1 MCSAVQAFVSF
12 VGDCPDV
19 GMLEDV
25 LTALNDALQRGSPT
39 HLPLVACLRAHGG
52 ERLFMSLLQREQQTL
67 RLLGLQ
73 LLTAF
78 LGPADANAARPGGD
92 ATAEPPFS
100 PGWQPSTGSAGHR
113 FCPNLTRNRIIT
125 VWRMPNPSTV

>member
-1 MCSAVQAFVSF
+1 MGTLAVLMWSAVQAFVSF
-12 VGDCPDV
+12 VGDCPEV

-25 LTALNDALQRGSPT
+25 LTALNDALHRGSPT
-39 HLPLVACLRAHGG
+39 HAPLVACLRAHGG

-78 LGPADANAARPGGD
+78 LGPADSETGRPGGD
-92 ATAEPPFS
+92 AALEPPFS
-100 PGWQPSTGSAGHR
+100 PGEELSMGSAGR
-113 FCPNLTRNRIIT
+113 KSCPNVTRLRF
-125 VWRMPNPSTV
+125 STL

>member
-1 MCSAVQAFVSF
+1 MCCVMQAFVSF

-39 HLPLVACLRAHGG
+39 HLPLAACLRAHGG

-78 LGPADANAARPGGD
+78 LGPADATAGRPGGD
-92 ATAEPPFS
+92 ATPEHPFS
-100 PGWQPSTGSAGHR
+100 PGEQLSVGSAGCR
-113 FCPNLTRNRIIT
+113 FCPNVT
-125 VWRMPNPSTV
+125 